1 MDRLAAME
9 IFISVAEAGSF
20 SAAAKRMNV
29 GQPAISKSVAQ
40 LEERLGVRLILRST
54 RGLTM
59 TDAGQRFYEH
69 AKLAIREADEA
80 EQVVRHASD
89 SLSGKL
95 RVSAAVSFACL
106 HVLPSLNTFLS
117 RHPKLEID
125 LVLDDRNIDLLEEGM
140 DVALRMGSLAD
151 SAMTA
156 RRIGRSPRLVVGT
169 PGYFSRSGVP
179 MTPADLSHHQAIVYS
194 QRGGGET
201 WTFTQDGSNVDVTV
215 SGRVR
220 VSAAEGMRTAVLGG
234 MGLAVASRWM
244 FSPELASGEVQTVLT
259 DWTLP
264 PVDLWAVFPSGRLV
278 TARARAFVAF
288 VEEALAQSA
297 SGQPGTSSA

>member
-9 IFISVAEAGSF
+9 IFVSVAEAGSF

-69 AKLAIREADEA
+69 AKRVIQEADDA

-95 RVSAAVSFACL
+95 RVSAAVTFACL
-106 HVLPSLNTFLS
+106 HVLPSLDAFLS

-125 LVLDDRNIDLLEEGM
+125 LKLDDRIIDLLEEGM
-140 DVALRMGSLAD
+140 DVALRMGALTD
-151 SAMTA
+151 SSMTA

-169 PGYFSRSGVP
+169 PDYFSRAGVP
-179 MTPADLSHHQAIVYS
+179 TTPAELDRHQAIVYS
-194 QRGGGET
+194 QGGGGET
-201 WTFTQDGSNVDVTV
+201 WTFRQNDSDVDVTV

-220 VSAAEGMRTAVLGG
+220 VSAAEGMRTAVLNG
-234 MGLAVASRWM
+234 MGLAIASRWM
-244 FSPELASGEVQTVLT
+244 FSPELASGEVEAVLT

-264 PVDLWAVFPSGRLV
+264 AVDLWAVFPSGRLV
-278 TARARAFVAF
+278 TAKARAFVEF
-288 VEEALAQSA
+288 VEEALARA
-297 SGQPGTSSA
+297 

>member
-9 IFISVAEAGSF
+9 IFVSVAEAGSF

-69 AKLAIREADEA
+69 AKRVIQEADDA

-89 SLSGKL
+89 SLSGNL
-95 RVSAAVSFACL
+95 RVSAAVTFACL
-106 HVLPSLNTFLS
+106 HVLPSLDAFLS

-125 LVLDDRNIDLLEEGM
+125 LKLDDRIIDLLEEGM
-140 DVALRMGSLAD
+140 DVALRMGALTD
-151 SAMTA
+151 SSMTA

-169 PGYFSRSGVP
+169 PDYFSRAGVP
-179 MTPADLSHHQAIVYS
+179 TTPAELDRHQAIVYS
-194 QRGGGET
+194 QGGGGET
-201 WTFTQDGSNVDVTV
+201 WTFRQNDSDVDVTV

-220 VSAAEGMRTAVLGG
+220 VSAAEGMRTAVLNG
-234 MGLAVASRWM
+234 MGLAIASRWM
-244 FSPELASGEVQTVLT
+244 FSPELASGEVEAVLT

-264 PVDLWAVFPSGRLV
+264 AVDLWAVFPSGRLV
-278 TARARAFVAF
+278 TAKARAFVEF
-288 VEEALAQSA
+288 VEDALARA
-297 SGQPGTSSA
+297 

>member
-9 IFISVAEAGSF
+9 IFVSVAEAGSF

-69 AKLAIREADEA
+69 AKRVIQEADDA

-89 SLSGKL
+89 SLSGNL
-95 RVSAAVSFACL
+95 RVSAAVTFACL
-106 HVLPSLNTFLS
+106 HVLPSLDAFLS

-125 LVLDDRNIDLLEEGM
+125 LKLDDRIIDLLEEGM
-140 DVALRMGSLAD
+140 DVALRMGALTD
-151 SAMTA
+151 SSMTA

-169 PGYFSRSGVP
+169 PDYFSRAGVP
-179 MTPADLSHHQAIVYS
+179 TTPAELDRHQAIVYS
-194 QRGGGET
+194 QGGGGET
-201 WTFTQDGSNVDVTV
+201 WTFRQNDSDVDVTV

-220 VSAAEGMRTAVLGG
+220 VSAAEGMRTAVLNG
-234 MGLAVASRWM
+234 MGLAIASRWM
-244 FSPELASGEVQTVLT
+244 FSPELASGEVEAVLT

-264 PVDLWAVFPSGRLV
+264 AVDLWAVFPSGRLV
-278 TARARAFVAF
+278 TAKARAFVEF
-288 VEEALAQSA
+288 VEEALARA
-297 SGQPGTSSA
+297 